1 MLKYLDDLMDWSDDE
16 SDDEEEDDVEEKDDA
31 ADGDGTKYTR

>member
-16 SDDEEEDDVEEKDDA
+16 SDDEEEEYVEEKDDA
-31 ADGDGTKYTR
+31 ADGDATKYTR